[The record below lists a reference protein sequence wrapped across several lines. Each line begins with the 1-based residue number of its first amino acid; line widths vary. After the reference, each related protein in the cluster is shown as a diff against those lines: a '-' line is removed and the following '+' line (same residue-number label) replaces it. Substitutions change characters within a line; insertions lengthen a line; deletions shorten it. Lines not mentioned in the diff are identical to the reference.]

1 MVLLAGRGLQTAVAD
16 GDTRTIS
23 MHHVHTDESIT
34 ITYKRDGRYDEAAL
48 QKLNWL
54 LRDWRRGQATHMD
67 PQLIDLLWEVQRE
80 TGSKTPIDI
89 VCGYRSP
96 MTNAM
101 LRRRSRG
108 VARFSQHMLGHAI
121 DFYIPGV
128 PLEQIREIGLRMQR
142 GGVGFYPTSGSPFVH
157 MDTGGVRMWPRMTRN
172 QLMHVFPDGR
182 TVYLPTDG
190 KPLPGFALAMADLR
204 KRGQDPT
211 ATWSEEAR
219 DEGLDEN
226 IVLATDSGHSSAT
239 PTPAPAP
246 IAASAPAR
254 VAQAAPAPAPSSTP
268 ARAPVAPPARVA
280 QAAPAPASS
289 STPARAP
296 IAPPARVAQAAPA
309 PAPSPTPARAPIAP
323 PARVAQAA
331 PGPAPSP
338 TPAPTPAPHFALASA
353 PATVAPMNSLF
364 AALQLEA
371 ARKRQ
376 QAAVTVAAPAPS
388 QMPSNGG
395 ATYQVASY
403 TPTAAAPAEP
413 QPIAAAGNTDAVP
426 SAGKGDA
433 QHVMLVASADTTSA
447 ITPWPNAF
455 ADRVPPQLALAY
467 AQQTEPGIPAG
478 TVTART
484 APMHVAQARLPRP
497 QTGTTIAVKRTN
509 DEPTSTIVAARPNGG
524 ADQLQGARFDN
535 PWLDAVL
542 VSPDVRHFMTALML
556 GAENYRSLTALVE
569 KPAQSVVMTFGPE
582 PNPGLSADHFSGT
595 AVGVISTVTYN
606 KQAQSRLQGRTR
618 TALR

>member
-1 MVLLAGRGLQTAVAD
+1 MPIGTARAKTCCFSAARAGYSCGFALLIVLFAGRGLQTAIAD

-48 QKLNWL
+48 EKLNWF
-54 LRDWRRGQATHMD
+54 LRDWRRGKATHMD

-80 TGSKTPIDI
+80 TGSKQPIDI

-96 MTNAM
+96 QTNSM

-172 QLMHVFPDGR
+172 QLLHVFPDGR
-182 TVYLPTDG
+182 TVYLPADG
-190 KPLPGFALAMADLR
+190 HPLSGYALAMADLR
-204 KRGQDPT
+204 KRGQNPT

-226 IVLATDSGHSSAT
+226 IVLASDTSRKPAPS
-239 PTPAPAP
+239 TPAPAH
-246 IAASAPAR
+246 R
-254 VAQAAPAPAPSSTP
+254 PAP
-268 ARAPVAPPARVA
+268 PPARVA
-280 QAAPAPASS
+280 QAAPAS
-289 STPARAP
+289 
-296 IAPPARVAQAAPA
+296 AAPA
-309 PAPSPTPARAPIAP
+309 PAA
-323 PARVAQAA
+323 
-331 PGPAPSP
+331 PAPR
-338 TPAPTPAPHFALASA
+338 PAAHFALASA

-376 QAAVTVAAPAPS
+376 QAAIATAAPAPS
-388 QMPSNGG
+388 SGG
-395 ATYQVASY
+395 AVYQVASY
-403 TPTAAAPAEP
+403 TPSSAAPAAAP
-413 QPIAAAGNTDAVP
+413 QPAVATAADANATLGK
-426 SAGKGDA
+426 SGKGDGQRA
-433 QHVMLVASADTTSA
+433 MLVASAGMTNS
-447 ITPWPNAF
+447 ITPWPGAF

-467 AQQTEPGIPAG
+467 AQQTEQGTPTATAG
-478 TVTART
+478 ART
-484 APMHVAQARLPRP
+484 APIHVAQARLPRP
-497 QTGTTIAVKRTN
+497 QAATTIAVKRTA
-509 DEPTSTIVAARPNGG
+509 DQTTSTIVAARPAGVS
-524 ADQLQGARFDN
+524 DRLQGVRFDN

-556 GAENYRSLTALVE
+556 GAENYRALTALVE

-582 PNPGLSADHFSGT
+582 PNPGLSADHFSGP
-595 AVGVISTVTYN
+595 AVGAISTVTYR
-606 KQAQSRLQGRTR
+606 QAQSRVQSHTH

>member
-1 MVLLAGRGLQTAVAD
+1 MPTGTARAKGNRFSAAQAGYSCSLALLIVLFASRGLQTAVAD

-23 MHHVHTDESIT
+23 MHHVHTDERIT

-48 QKLNWL
+48 EKLNWF
-54 LRDWRRGQATHMD
+54 LRDWRRGKSTHMD

-80 TGSKTPIDI
+80 TGSKDPIDI

-96 MTNAM
+96 ETNAM

-128 PLEQIREIGLRMQR
+128 RLEEIREIGLRLQR

-172 QLMHVFPDGR
+172 ELLRVFPSGR

-190 KPLPGFALAMADLR
+190 HPLPGYALAMADLR
-204 KRGQDPT
+204 KRGQNPT

-226 IVLATDSGHSSAT
+226 IVLASDTSRKPA
-239 PTPAPAP
+239 APARP
-246 IAASAPAR
+246 LAQTPVPAPAR
-254 VAQAAPAPAPSSTP
+254 VAKAEPAPAPAPS
-268 ARAPVAPPARVA
+268 
-280 QAAPAPASS
+280 QAARWS
-289 STPARAP
+289 
-296 IAPPARVAQAAPA
+296 
-309 PAPSPTPARAPIAP
+309 
-323 PARVAQAA
+323 
-331 PGPAPSP
+331 
-338 TPAPTPAPHFALASA
+338 LASA

-376 QAAVTVAAPAPS
+376 QAAIAAAAQAPS
-388 QMPSNGG
+388 ADGG
-395 ATYQVASY
+395 AVYQTASY
-403 TPTAAAPAEP
+403 TTPPDTPAASLRPAVATTA
-413 QPIAAAGNTDAVP
+413 DASDTP
-426 SAGKGDA
+426 SAAGKGDG
-433 QHVMLVASADTTSA
+433 QRTLQLASADMTGA
-447 ITPWPNAF
+447 VTPWPDAF

-467 AQQTEPGIPAG
+467 ARQTEQQTPPA
-478 TVTART
+478 TAAARS
-484 APMHVAQARLPRP
+484 ASVHVAQAQLPRP
-497 QTGTTIAVKRTN
+497 QAGTTIAVKRVA
-509 DEPTSTIVAARPNGG
+509 DQFTSTIVAARPNDGS
-524 ADQLQGARFDN
+524 DQLQGLRFDN

-556 GAENYRSLTALVE
+556 GAENYRALTALVE

-582 PNPGLSADHFSGT
+582 PNPGLSADHFSGP
-595 AVGVISTVTYN
+595 AVGVISTVTYT
-606 KQAQSRLQGRTR
+606 QAQSQARSRTH

>member
-1 MVLLAGRGLQTAVAD
+1 VPTGTARAKSYRFPAAQVGYSCSLALLIMLFASRGLQTAVAD

-48 QKLNWL
+48 EKLNWL
-54 LRDWRRGQATHMD
+54 LRDWRQGKSTRMD

-80 TGSKTPIDI
+80 TGSKVAIDI
-89 VCGYRSP
+89 VCGYRAP
-96 MTNAM
+96 ETNAM

-128 PLEQIREIGLRMQR
+128 PLEQLREIGLRLQR

-172 QLMHVFPDGR
+172 ELMHVFPDGR

-190 KPLPGFALAMADLR
+190 HPLPGYALAMADLR
-204 KRGQDPT
+204 GRGQNPT

-219 DEGLDEN
+219 DEGLDDS
-226 IVLATDSGHSSAT
+226 IVLATETTRT
-239 PTPAPAP
+239 PAAPARSPAHIAAPAP
-246 IAASAPAR
+246 LR
-254 VAQAAPAPAPSSTP
+254 VAQAAPAPQ
-268 ARAPVAPPARVA
+268 VA
-280 QAAPAPASS
+280 QAAPAPA
-289 STPARAP
+289 
-296 IAPPARVAQAAPA
+296 AAP
-309 PAPSPTPARAPIAP
+309 SHTS
-323 PARVAQAA
+323 
-331 PGPAPSP
+331 GYS
-338 TPAPTPAPHFALASA
+338 LASA

-376 QAAVTVAAPAPS
+376 QAAIAAAPPAPSTSTGGAVYQTASYITPADAPAPS
-388 QMPSNGG
+388 LQPAVDTSADASDTR
-395 ATYQVASY
+395 ATAR
-403 TPTAAAPAEP
+403 
-413 QPIAAAGNTDAVP
+413 
-426 SAGKGDA
+426 KGDE
-433 QHVMLVASADTTSA
+433 QRTLQLASADMTGA
-447 ITPWPNAF
+447 MTPWPGAF

-467 AQQTEPGIPAG
+467 ARSTGQEPPSA
-478 TVTART
+478 TAATRA
-484 APMHVAQARLPRP
+484 APVHVAQAAQLPRP
-497 QTGTTIAVKRTN
+497 QADTTIAVKRI
-509 DEPTSTIVAARPNGG
+509 DDQPTSAIVAARPKGET
-524 ADQLQGARFDN
+524 DQLEGLRFDN

-542 VSPDVRHFMTALML
+542 VSPDLRHFMTALML
-556 GAENYRSLTALVE
+556 GAENYGALSQLVE

-582 PNPGLSADHFSGT
+582 PNPGLTTDHFSGP
-595 AVGVISTVTYN
+595 AVGVISTVTY
-606 KQAQSRLQGRTR
+606 KQAQSQAQSRTH

>member
-1 MVLLAGRGLQTAVAD
+1 MPIGTARAKGYRFLAAQAGYSCSLALLIVVFASRGLQTAVAD

-23 MHHVHTDESIT
+23 MHHVHTDERIT

-48 QKLNWL
+48 EKLNWL
-54 LRDWRRGQATHMD
+54 LRDWRRGKATRMD

-80 TGSKTPIDI
+80 TGSKEPIDI

-96 MTNAM
+96 ETNSM

-128 PLEQIREIGLRMQR
+128 RLEELREIGLRLQR

-172 QLMHVFPDGR
+172 ELLHVFPDGR

-190 KPLPGFALAMADLR
+190 HPLPGYAVAMADLR
-204 KRGQDPT
+204 KRGQNPT

-226 IVLATDSGHSSAT
+226 IVLASDTSRT
-239 PTPAPAP
+239 PIVPAPVPVRAAAPAP
-246 IAASAPAR
+246 VHATPAPAR
-254 VAQAAPAPAPSSTP
+254 VAEAAPAPAP
-268 ARAPVAPPARVA
+268 A
-280 QAAPAPASS
+280 QATGWS
-289 STPARAP
+289 
-296 IAPPARVAQAAPA
+296 
-309 PAPSPTPARAPIAP
+309 
-323 PARVAQAA
+323 
-331 PGPAPSP
+331 
-338 TPAPTPAPHFALASA
+338 LASA

-376 QAAVTVAAPAPS
+376 QAAIAAAAPAPS
-388 QMPSNGG
+388 ASGG
-395 ATYQVASY
+395 AVYQTASY
-403 TPTAAAPAEP
+403 TTAPDAPAASP
-413 QPIAAAGNTDAVP
+413 QPAVATTADASDAPAA
-426 SAGKGDA
+426 AGKGDG
-433 QHVMLVASADTTSA
+433 QRTLQLASADMTGA
-447 ITPWPNAF
+447 ITPWPGAF

-467 AQQTEPGIPAG
+467 ARQTGLETSPA
-478 TVTART
+478 TVAARP
-484 APMHVAQARLPRP
+484 APVHVAQAQLPRP
-497 QTGTTIAVKRTN
+497 QVGTTIAVKRVA
-509 DEPTSTIVAARPNGG
+509 DQPTSAIVAARPNGG
-524 ADQLQGARFDN
+524 SNELQGLRFDN
-535 PWLDAVL
+535 PWLDAML

-556 GAENYRSLTALVE
+556 GAENYRALGDLVE

-582 PNPGLSADHFSGT
+582 PNPDLSADHFSGP
-595 AVGVISTVTYN
+595 AVGVISTVTY
-606 KQAQSRLQGRTR
+606 KQAQSRAQSRTH

>member
-1 MVLLAGRGLQTAVAD
+1 VPIGAARAKSCRFSAAQAAYSCTLALLIVLVAGRGLQTAVAD

-48 QKLNWL
+48 AKLNWF

-67 PQLIDLLWEVQRE
+67 PHLIDLLWEVQRE
-80 TGSKTPIDI
+80 TGSKQPIDI
-89 VCGYRSP
+89 VCGFRSP
-96 MTNAM
+96 LTNAM

-128 PLEQIREIGLRMQR
+128 KLEEIREIGMRLQR

-157 MDTGGVRMWPRMTRN
+157 MDTGGVRMWPRMSRD
-172 QLMHVFPDGR
+172 QLLHVFPDGR

-190 KPLPGFALAMADLR
+190 HPLQGYALAMAELR
-204 KRGQDPT
+204 KRGQNPT
-211 ATWSEEAR
+211 ATWTEEAR

-226 IVLATDSGHSSAT
+226 IVLATDTSRE
-239 PTPAPAP
+239 
-246 IAASAPAR
+246 SAPA
-254 VAQAAPAPAPSSTP
+254 AIAPTSTAPRASTP
-268 ARAPVAPPARVA
+268 
-280 QAAPAPASS
+280 
-289 STPARAP
+289 
-296 IAPPARVAQAAPA
+296 
-309 PAPSPTPARAPIAP
+309 
-323 PARVAQAA
+323 VAQAA
-331 PGPAPSP
+331 PGPAPK
-338 TPAPTPAPHFALASA
+338 PAPSPASHWALASA

-376 QAAVTVAAPAPS
+376 QAVNAAAAPAPS
-388 QMPSNGG
+388 AGG
-395 ATYQVASY
+395 AFYQVASY
-403 TPTAAAPAEP
+403 TPPAAPQPVAAATPAPSVSGAVYRVAANTPPPAAPAEP
-413 QPIAAAGNTDAVP
+413 QPAVATTDDADATPSNT
-426 SAGKGDA
+426 GKADGQRA
-433 QHVMLVASADTTSA
+433 MLVASADMTNS
-447 ITPWPNAF
+447 ITPWPGAF

-467 AQQTEPGIPAG
+467 ARQTEQGMPAA
-478 TVTART
+478 TLPART
-484 APMHVAQARLPRP
+484 APVHLAQARLPRP
-497 QTGTTIAVKRTN
+497 QAGTTIAVKRTA
-509 DEPTSTIVAARPNGG
+509 DQPTSIIVAARPNGVP
-524 ADQLQGARFDN
+524 DRLQGVRFDN

-556 GAENYRSLTALVE
+556 GAENYRALIALVE

-582 PNPGLSADHFSGT
+582 PNPGLSADHFSGP
-595 AVGVISTVTYN
+595 AVGTISTVSY
-606 KQAQSRLQGRTR
+606 KQAQTQTRTH

>member
-1 MVLLAGRGLQTAVAD
+1 MPIGTARAKACRFSAAQAGYSCSLALLIILFASRGLQTAVAD

-48 QKLNWL
+48 EKLNWL

-67 PQLIDLLWEVQRE
+67 PQLVDLLWEVQRE
-80 TGSKTPIDI
+80 TGSKAPIDI

-96 MTNAM
+96 QTNAM

-128 PLEQIREIGLRMQR
+128 PLEQLREIGLRMQR

-190 KPLPGFALAMADLR
+190 KPLSGYALAMADLR
-204 KRGQDPT
+204 KRGQNPT

-219 DEGLDEN
+219 DEGLDES
-226 IVLATDSGHSSAT
+226 IVVATDNSRKPAPRSPGPTSAA
-239 PTPAPAP
+239 PAPA
-246 IAASAPAR
+246 AAAAAPAH
-254 VAQAAPAPAPSSTP
+254 VAQAAPAPAPL
-268 ARAPVAPPARVA
+268 R
-280 QAAPAPASS
+280 
-289 STPARAP
+289 
-296 IAPPARVAQAAPA
+296 
-309 PAPSPTPARAPIAP
+309 
-323 PARVAQAA
+323 
-331 PGPAPSP
+331 
-338 TPAPTPAPHFALASA
+338 APTPSPAHFALASA

-376 QAAVTVAAPAPS
+376 QAAVAAAAPAPS
-388 QMPSNGG
+388 QVPSQVPSNGG
-395 ATYQVASY
+395 AVYQVASY
-403 TPTAAAPAEP
+403 TPPAPAPAAPQPAVATTDDADAEP
-413 QPIAAAGNTDAVP
+413 VAA
-426 SAGKGDA
+426 KGDV
-433 QHVMLVASADTTSA
+433 QHVMLIASADTTRA
-447 ITPWPNAF
+447 VTPWPTAF

-467 AQQTEPGIPAG
+467 AQQTEPGASAG
-478 TVTART
+478 TAAART
-484 APMHVAQARLPRP
+484 APVHVAQARLPRP
-497 QTGTTIAVKRTN
+497 LASTTIAVKRS
-509 DEPTSTIVAARPNGG
+509 DDQPTSTIVAARPNGG
-524 ADQLQGARFDN
+524 SDQLQGVRFDN

-542 VSPDVRHFMTALML
+542 VAPDVRHFMTALML
-556 GAENYRSLTALVE
+556 GAENYRALTALVE
-569 KPAQSVVMTFGPE
+569 KPAQSVVMTFGSE
-582 PNPGLSADHFSGT
+582 PNPGLTADHFSGS

-606 KQAQSRLQGRTR
+606 KQAQSRTQGRTH